1 MCVSLVS
8 SLSLLPLSFLM
19 SLLFVIVVRIVLA
32 ATLVIVGIVRYR
44 RYCSLE
50 PLLSVVSSL
59 VVIAISIRISRIFRY
74 CCCFVILGIAVIA
87 ITVAVVI
94 VVTVVVVVSIAI
106 VCDCSC
112 CPYCAVGSLREF
124 RESPSTSLWTSSTF
138 PFSTS
143 SKHSSMPRSSFL
155 GPFGAVFGPPRGHIG
170 PSSGH
175 LGAIWGLPGGYLGAI
190 LGPSWAIW
198 ATR

>member
-44 RYCSLE
+44 RYCSLA
-50 PLLSVVSSL
+50 PLLSVVYSL
-59 VVIAISIRISRIFRY
+59 VVIAISIRISGISRY
-74 CCCFVILGIAVIA
+74 CRCFVILGIAVIA
-87 ITVAVVI
+87 ITVVVI

-112 CPYCAVGSLREF
+112 SPYCAVGSLREF
-124 RESPSTSLWTSSTF
+124 RESPSSIKSTSFSYPGTKKIKLLLISAFNLLTSS
-138 PFSTS
+138 S
-143 SKHSSMPRSSFL
+143 SSF
-155 GPFGAVFGPPRGHIG
+155 
-170 PSSGH
+170 
-175 LGAIWGLPGGYLGAI
+175 
-190 LGPSWAIW
+190 
-198 ATR
+198 T

>member
-8 SLSLLPLSFLM
+8 SLSLLPLS
-19 SLLFVIVVRIVLA
+19 FVIVVRIVLA

-44 RYCSLE
+44 RYCSLA

-59 VVIAISIRISRIFRY
+59 FVIAIPICIFGISRYCRY
-74 CCCFVILGIAVIA
+74 FVILGIAFIA
-87 ITVAVVI
+87 ITVVVVI

-106 VCDCSC
+106 VCYCSC
-112 CPYCAVGSLREF
+112 CRYCAVGSLREF
-124 RESPSTSLWTSSTF
+124 REGPSTSLWTSSTF

-155 GPFGAVFGPPRGHIG
+155 GPFGAVLRPPRGQIG

-175 LGAIWGLPGGYLGAI
+175 LGAM
-190 LGPSWAIW
+190 
-198 ATR
+198 